1 MEGTLGQTTA
11 DADDSAEFALQAG
24 VDIQFMEHW
33 FLNLDLKYV
42 DLDTTITLKST
53 GKKRKVDVD
62 IDPLILEWG

>member
-1 MEGTLGQTTA
+1 MK
-11 DADDSAEFALQAG
+11 
-24 VDIQFMEHW
+24 HW

-42 DLDTTITLKST
+42 DLDTTITLKSA